1 MRACSHLPNSPSAR
15 AAPRRR
21 SSIRASTDSQPVV
34 DRVVLACTSKECKRN
49 GALKTLALL
58 QSACEQRSDVR
69 FGTTRCQSECASG
82 PNLKLLPEGAVLNEV
97 RTIEEVE
104 AAITRCVAY
113 ESER

>member
-1 MRACSHLPNSPSAR
+1 MRARPPPSTSPTAR
-15 AAPRRR
+15 VAPRRR
-21 SSIRASTDSQPVV
+21 SIVRASTDSQPVV

-104 AAITRCVAY
+104 AAIARCAEY

>member
-1 MRACSHLPNSPSAR
+1 MRACLPLATSSSAR
-15 AAPRRR
+15 CAPRRR
-21 SSIRASTDSQPVV
+21 PLARASADSQPDV

-104 AAITRCVAY
+104 AAIARCVEY